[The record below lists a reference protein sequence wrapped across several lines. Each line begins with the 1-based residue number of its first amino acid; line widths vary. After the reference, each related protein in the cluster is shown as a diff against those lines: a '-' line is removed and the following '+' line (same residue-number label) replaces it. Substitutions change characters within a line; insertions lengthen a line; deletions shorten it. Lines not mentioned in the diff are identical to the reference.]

1 MLLPNFAVYSNAKV
15 ALVKSCDLT
24 NANIGTLQIAY
35 SAKMRSK
42 SMLKNEIDI
51 LQIVDLVKTQI

>member
-1 MLLPNFAVYSNAKV
+1 MLLPNFAAYSSAKLGV
-15 ALVKSCDLT
+15 VKSCDLT

-42 SMLKNEIDI
+42 SMLKNKIDSS
-51 LQIVDLVKTQI
+51 QIVDLVKTQI